1 MFFATEMSY
10 HATPRPHLIFSQR
23 EGKKNCIAIL
33 QTMELDYVASTLAP
47 FLAVYMKKLSEVI
60 RIEIV
65 KKLVNACCDKK
76 TGITLIGSRTT
87 NSKGSIGWQKFSS
100 KSVEKIRD

>member
-1 MFFATEMSY
+1 
-10 HATPRPHLIFSQR
+10 
-23 EGKKNCIAIL
+23 
-33 QTMELDYVASTLAP
+33 
-47 FLAVYMKKLSEVI
+47 MKKLSEVI

-76 TGITLIGSRTT
+76 TGTTLIGSGAT
-87 NSKGSIGWQKFSS
+87 NSKGSVGWQKFPS